1 MVDQLQS
8 HDIASNL
15 APSCGADMRHTN
27 STALSKQMALLY
39 QLIQSTS
46 IFWYAI
52 IYIFLITITLTT
64 FWQRPA
70 LLGEPRGLGILVLA
84 LGFGLWY
91 YFGGVWMTGG
101 DRMAYHR
108 RLDNGEL
115 PRIHWRGFVYWA
127 SMTAIVSALSLLDHN
142 FAWLY
147 WAVYGLN
154 FTIFPFPQV
163 FVTLVPTILVI
174 MIANGWL
181 PSEGPPIGILS
192 FVGELGGLT
201 IYSIIAYL
209 PYILIKARIRREQVF
224 ADLERSHQDL
234 ELAHARLE
242 AAHHQL
248 AEAGER
254 DREIAVL
261 RERGRLARDMH
272 DTLGHA
278 LVLAN
283 VKLEAALRLRA
294 VDTARAD
301 HEIIVTQQILRD
313 SMAELRASLA
323 NLRSPLLP
331 REPLHEVL
339 ARMAHEAG
347 ARATWDVHISGA
359 PGSAELDEC
368 TYEALLRIGSEAITN
383 AERHAGAHTL
393 WLYLGYKETLADR
406 DTSAVVLRVSDDGV
420 GIVATCPRA
429 CTQDL
434 ASSSAQ
440 MTPAAAM
447 AGTDSVSPAGGAG
460 TIATLATTTDT
471 PGPDGHYG
479 ILGMRERVAALGGQL
494 LVTCRDGTGGT
505 TIEACLPVTR

>member
-1 MVDQLQS
+1 VVDQLQNQ
-8 HDIASNL
+8 DISAGP
-15 APSCGADMRHTN
+15 AQSCGASRNRTDSAT
-27 STALSKQMALLY
+27 LSKQMALLY

-64 FWQRPA
+64 FAQDPT
-70 LLGEPRGLGILVLA
+70 LLRESRGLCILA
-84 LGFGLWY
+84 LALSFGIWY
-91 YFGGVWMTGG
+91 YFGGVWMTRG
-101 DRMAYHR
+101 DRMGYHR

-115 PRIHWRGFVYWA
+115 PHIHWRGLAYWA
-127 SMTAIVSALSLLDHN
+127 SMMAIVTALSLLDHN
-142 FAWLY
+142 FVWMY

-174 MIANGWL
+174 MVVNGWL
-181 PSEGPPIGILS
+181 PSEGPPIGILN

-201 IYSIIAYL
+201 IYSVIAYL
-209 PYILIKARIRREQVF
+209 PYMLIKARIRRERVF
-224 ADLERSHQDL
+224 ADLEQSHQEL

-261 RERGRLARDMH
+261 REHGRLARDMH

-294 VDTARAD
+294 VDPARAD
-301 HEIIVTQQILRD
+301 HEIIATQQILRD

-339 ARMAHEAG
+339 ARMANEAG
-347 ARATWDVHISGA
+347 ARANWEVHISGV
-359 PGSAELDEC
+359 PSRAELDEC
-368 TYEALLRIGSEAITN
+368 TYEALLRVGSEAITN

-393 WLYLGYKETLADR
+393 WLYLGYKETLVDS
-406 DTSAVVLRVSDDGV
+406 DTNTIVLRVSDDGI

-429 CTQDL
+429 CTKNPAPL
-434 ASSSAQ
+434 SAQ
-440 MTPAAAM
+440 MTAAAAM
-447 AGTDSVSPAGGAG
+447 AGPDPVSSSPAAG
-460 TIATLATTTDT
+460 KVAALATADT

-494 LVTCRDGTGGT
+494 LVTSRDGTGGT
-505 TIEACLPVTR
+505 TIEARLPMTR

>member
-1 MVDQLQS
+1 MVDQLQDQ
-8 HDIASNL
+8 DISSNL
-15 APSCGADMRHTN
+15 AQYCGASRS
-27 STALSKQMALLY
+27 STGSAALSKQMALLH
-39 QLIQSTS
+39 QVIQSTS

-52 IYIFLITITLTT
+52 VYIFLITTTLTT
-64 FWQRPA
+64 FVQNSA
-70 LLGEPRGLGILVLA
+70 LLGQLRGLGILTLA
-84 LGFGLWY
+84 LSFGLWY
-91 YFGGVWMTGG
+91 YYGGVWMTQG
-101 DRMAYHR
+101 DRMGYHR

-115 PRIHWRGFVYWA
+115 PHIHWRGFVYWA
-127 SMTAIVSALSLLDHN
+127 SMMAIVTALSLLNHN
-142 FAWLY
+142 FVWMY

-163 FVTLVPTILVI
+163 FVTLVPTILALMV
-174 MIANGWL
+174 AFGWL
-181 PSEGPPIGILS
+181 ASDGPPPTGILN

-209 PYILIKARIRREQVF
+209 PYMLIKARIRRERVF
-224 ADLERSHQDL
+224 ADLEQSHQEL
-234 ELAHARLE
+234 ELAHTRLE
-242 AAHHQL
+242 VAHHQL

-294 VDTARAD
+294 VDPARAD
-301 HEIIVTQQILRD
+301 HEIIATQQILRD

-339 ARMAHEAG
+339 ARMANEAG
-347 ARATWDVHISGA
+347 SRANWEVHISGA
-359 PGSAELDEC
+359 PSSTELDER
-368 TYEALLRIGSEAITN
+368 TYEALLRVGSEAITN

-393 WLYLGYKETLADR
+393 WLYLGYKDNQVDR
-406 DTSAVVLRVSDDGV
+406 DTNTVVLRVSDDGV
-420 GIVATCPRA
+420 GIGATCPRA
-429 CTQDL
+429 CTQNP
-434 ASSSAQ
+434 APSSAQ
-440 MTPAAAM
+440 MTAAVAM
-447 AGTDSVSPAGGAG
+447 VGLDPLSSSSALAKT
-460 TIATLATTTDT
+460 TILATADT

-479 ILGMRERVAALGGQL
+479 ILGMRERVAALGGQF
-494 LVTCRDGTGGT
+494 LVTSRDSTGGT
-505 TIEACLPVTR
+505 TIEARLPTTR